1 MEKEKQE
8 SPAKGGFFGKIWN
21 KFGEVAVHL
30 GLVNDSN
37 IEKALAKQATDKPRR
52 RLGETLV
59 AAGKLT
65 KDQVKE
71 VLKIQ
76 KEWFGKAMAKE
87 PIVKTGK
94 IWDKFGEVAVYL
106 GLVSDSIVEKALA
119 KQATDK
125 PRRRLGETLVAA
137 GKLTKDQ
144 VKEVLRIQKE
154 WFGKATAKKP
164 TAKAG
169 KKTAAK
175 AKPAKKKPVKATA
188 TKSPKK
194 KPGKATAKKPTARAG
209 KKTAAK
215 ANLSKKKSPKSKNK

>member
-30 GLVNDSN
+30 GLASDSN
-37 IEKALAKQATDKPRR
+37 VEKALAKQATDKLRR

-76 KEWFGKAMAKE
+76 KEWF
-87 PIVKTGK
+87 
-94 IWDKFGEVAVYL
+94 
-106 GLVSDSIVEKALA
+106 
-119 KQATDK
+119 
-125 PRRRLGETLVAA
+125 R
-137 GKLTKDQ
+137 
-144 VKEVLRIQKE
+144 
-154 WFGKATAKKP
+154 KATAKKP

-175 AKPAKKKPVKATA
+175 ATPVKKEPVKATATA

-194 KPGKATAKKPTARAG
+194 KPGKATAKKPTAKAG
-209 KKTAAK
+209 KKTVVKAK
-215 ANLSKKKSPKSKNK
+215 PAKKKPVKVTATKSSKKKPGKAAAKKPTAKAGKKAAA